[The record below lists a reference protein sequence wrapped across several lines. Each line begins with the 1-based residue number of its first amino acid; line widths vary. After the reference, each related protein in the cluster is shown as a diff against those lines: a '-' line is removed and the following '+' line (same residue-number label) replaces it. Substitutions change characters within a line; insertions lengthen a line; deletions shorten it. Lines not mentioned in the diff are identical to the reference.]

1 MSCILPSSMIAP
13 VVEYFAMLGFV
24 SSKRLKDNVTVELV
38 FFSSSSLAL
47 TLKKT
52 SSVGVFSP
60 ILSAWRLSMR
70 MDTVTPETE
79 YLGEMGDSS
88 GLLYHLVFNLLNI
101 VLLFCA

>member
-1 MSCILPSSMIAP
+1 
-13 VVEYFAMLGFV
+13 
-24 SSKRLKDNVTVELV
+24 
-38 FFSSSSLAL
+38 
-47 TLKKT
+47 
-52 SSVGVFSP
+52 
-60 ILSAWRLSMR
+60 MR